1 MPNLFSSSQKNVPT
15 LQQQP
20 INQMTA
26 EQLAASSMVPHHPA
40 SFDYMQH
47 AQAPTIQQQQ
57 YLSQFGAFAP
67 PQQPHTNNSAVKM
80 SGNNLGTS
88 LPAVYYGTSNPNNG
102 SNTGKK

>member
-1 MPNLFSSSQKNVPT
+1 MT
-15 LQQQP
+15 TEP
-20 INQMTA
+20 IT
-26 EQLAASSMVPHHPA
+26 ASSMVPNHPA

-57 YLSQFGAFAP
+57 YLSQFGAFAN
-67 PQQPHTNNSAVKM
+67 QQQHGAMKM

-88 LPAVYYGTSNPNNG
+88 LPAMYYGSSNQNND